1 MYITTEKIIL
11 ASASPRRRGYLRQF
25 GIDFEMVVADIDET
39 PVSAETPLH
48 YVARMA
54 KEKNDAVRQNNHDRC
69 IISADTVVFLDDQIL
84 GKPQSDVEAVQML
97 MLLSDKVH
105 SVATALCISWQKYQ
119 LFHEET
125 VVTQVVFSGIAEETA
140 KAYVK
145 TGEPRDKAGAYGIQ
159 GRGSALVKELRGSY
173 SNVVGLPL
181 HEMITVLS
189 KYGIVKTK

>member
-1 MYITTEKIIL
+1 MYTTAEKVVL

-25 GIDFEMVVADIDET
+25 GIEFDVVVAEIDET
-39 PVSAETPLH
+39 PIFNETPLH

-54 KEKNDAVRQNNHDRC
+54 KEKNSVVLRSNPERC
-69 IISADTVVFLDDQIL
+69 IISADTIVFLGDIIL
-84 GKPQSDVEAVQML
+84 GKPQSEDEAVQTL
-97 MLLSDKVH
+97 MLLSGKVH

-119 LFHEET
+119 IFHEET
-125 VVTQVVFSGIAEETA
+125 VVTQVEFANMTEETA
-140 KAYVK
+140 RAYVN
-145 TGEPRDKAGAYGIQ
+145 TGESRDKAGAYGIQ

-181 HEMITVLS
+181 NEMITVLS